1 MNALKLFSEDSIGET
16 LLMIKSMPQGSNILD
31 VDLTNPEN
39 SIFIPVNCVG
49 VMGKGLALDFKKKYP
64 NYFREYE
71 LFCRGGHLKTGLPLV
86 LGGIK
91 QFPDAPSSSSKH
103 WGTTGLIVLF
113 PTKNDWRNPSQLD
126 WIKQGLVELAVSCNS
141 DYHGYV
147 QWRKQTRNIH
157 IPKLG
162 CGLGGLDWTDV
173 RKIIEQ
179 FAKMMPEHQIYL
191 YE

>member
-1 MNALKLFSEDSIGET
+1 MLNT
-16 LLMIKSMPQGSNILD
+16 MPQGANILD

-39 SIFIPVNCVG
+39 SIFIPVNTVG
-49 VMGKGLALDFKKKYP
+49 VMGKGLALDFKKMYP
-64 NYFREYE
+64 SYFKEYA
-71 LFCRGGHLKTGLPLV
+71 LFCGGGHLKTGLPLI
-86 LGGIK
+86 LGGHYA
-91 QFPDAPSSSSKH
+91 FPSAACSIPAN
-103 WGTTGLIVLF
+103 WGGSGLIVLF
-113 PTKNDWRNPSQLD
+113 PTKDDWRKPSQLD

-162 CGLGGLDWTDV
+162 CGLGGLEWADV
-173 RKIIEQ
+173 RKIVEQ
-179 FAKMMPEHQIYL
+179 FADCMPEHEIYL